1 MPQDYRRR
9 FESSVDIEWFLANC
23 LGLVGDFKLP
33 SGRPCILDKVVEEL
47 RNAEAA
53 VEKVGDRSTYKSP
66 ANRYGSYRDPASRQ
80 RLRETILEELWTLD
94 RLADDEDIKLGTGG
108 AQPIGRPAEKGFTA
122 YIVTGL
128 PASGKSTMVNQIAD
142 QLGAVIVDS
151 DYAKRKFPEF
161 DNNAGAQLVHEES
174 AIVTE
179 GGEVGADG
187 QQVPS
192 LLGACTQDGINV
204 VMPKIGHNPES
215 LIRLQEAFLHK
226 KYQVHLTTV
235 ELTRREATMR
245 ALHRF
250 CDTGRYVPLGLIFDH
265 YANDPALTYYKFR
278 AGILPGSTGW
288 ASFGAVSSKN
298 RGYQVVD
305 YSSEEN
311 PAALFRNEDKAP

>member
-9 FESSVDIEWFLANC
+9 FESSIDIEGFLANC
-23 LGLVGDFKLP
+23 LGIVADFKVY
-33 SGRPCILDKVVEEL
+33 SGNSYVLDKVVEEL
-47 RNAEAA
+47 RNAEGA
-53 VEKVGDRSTYKSP
+53 VEKVGEKSTYKSSD
-66 ANRYGSYRDPASRQ
+66 NRFGRHRDPASRQ
-80 RLRETILEELWTLD
+80 RLREKILEELWTLD
-94 RLADDEDIKLGTGG
+94 RLADDEKITLGAGG
-108 AQPIGRPAEKGFTA
+108 ARPIGRDAERGRKA

-142 QLGAVIVDS
+142 QLGAFIVDS

-179 GGEVGADG
+179 GGEVGPDG
-187 QQVPS
+187 QQTPS
-192 LLGACTQDGINV
+192 LLGACTEEGINV

-215 LIRLQEAFLHK
+215 LIRLQAAFLQK

-235 ELTRREATMR
+235 EIPRREATTR

-250 CDTGRYVPLGLIFDH
+250 CETQRYVPLSLIFDH

-278 AGILPGSTGW
+278 AGVLEGSKQW
-288 ASFGAVSSKN
+288 ASFGAVASRN
-298 RGYQVVD
+298 GRYQVLD
-305 YSSEEN
+305 FSSDDN
-311 PAALFRNEDKAP
+311 PAALFKQEEKAP

>member
-9 FESSVDIEWFLANC
+9 FESNVDIEWFLANC
-23 LGLVGDFKLP
+23 LGVAGDFKLH
-33 SGRPCILDKVVEEL
+33 SGQPCVLDKVVEEL
-47 RNAEAA
+47 RDAEAA
-53 VEKVGDRSTYKSP
+53 VEKVENKSTYRSP
-66 ANRYGSYRDPASRQ
+66 ANRHGSHRDPALRQ

-94 RLADDEDIKLGTGG
+94 RLANDEDIKPGHGG
-108 AQPIGRPAEKGFTA
+108 AQPIGRKAEKGYKA

-161 DNNAGAQLVHEES
+161 DSNAGAQLVHEES
-174 AIVTE
+174 AIITE

-192 LLGACTQDGINV
+192 LLGFCTEEGVNV
-204 VMPKIGHNPES
+204 VMPKIGHSPES
-215 LIRLQEAFLHK
+215 LIRLQTAFLHRN
-226 KYQVHLTTV
+226 YQVHLTTV
-235 ELTRREATMR
+235 EVTRREATTR

-250 CDTGRYVPLGLIFDH
+250 CETGRYVPLGLIFDH

-278 AGILPGSTGW
+278 AGILAGSKQW

-298 RGYQVVD
+298 GVYQVLD
-305 YSSEEN
+305 FSSQDN
-311 PAALFRNEDKAP
+311 PAALFRKEEKSP